1 MKDTKK
7 KNFEK
12 FYLFAVKLYH
22 KKKNVSMKL
31 NFSSICFYDSFDIL
45 ANVLTL

>member
-1 MKDTKK
+1 MKDTK

-22 KKKNVSMKL
+22 KKNVSMKL